1 VKPLP
6 TPRFPYNFQML
17 NDRARVLLKTLVE
30 RYIAEGEPVG
40 SRTLSKHAGLDLS
53 PASIRN
59 IMSDLEEMG
68 FVASP
73 HTSAGRV
80 PTPRGYRLFVDT
92 LLTVQPLDRRAVSQ
106 LETRLTPSDPQQLM
120 TAASTLLSD
129 LSQFA
134 GLVMTPRRNPAF
146 RQIEFISLSDKRI
159 LLIIV
164 TMEGAVE
171 NRVILTEQPCS
182 ASTLTEATN
191 YFNQNFSGF
200 TFDQVRS
207 KLGDELGRVRDD
219 ITHLMN
225 AAVDA
230 GSEAL
235 DTSRE
240 KVVVAGSRKL
250 LDVEELSNN
259 MERLRRLFDAF
270 EQKTG
275 LLRLLDQSRSAAG
288 VQIFIGGDSE
298 LLPLDECSLVTA
310 PYSVDGQVVGTLGV
324 VGPTRMAYERVV
336 PIVDITARLLSSAL
350 SHH

>member
-1 VKPLP
+1 
-6 TPRFPYNFQML
+6 ML
-17 NDRARVLLKTLVE
+17 NDRARILLKTLVE
-30 RYIAEGEPVG
+30 RYISEGEPVG

-59 IMSDLEEMG
+59 IMADLEDMG
-68 FVASP
+68 FVTSP

-80 PTPRGYRLFVDT
+80 PTPRGYRFFVDT
-92 LLTVQPLDRRAVSQ
+92 LLTVRPLEQSAVNQ
-106 LETRLTPSDPQQLM
+106 LESSLTSSDPQRLM

-164 TMEGAVE
+164 TMEGEVE
-171 NRVILTEQPCS
+171 NRVILTEQPYS
-182 ASTLTEATN
+182 ASALTEAAN
-191 YFNQNFSGF
+191 FFNQNFAGHS
-200 TFDQVRS
+200 FDQVRA
-207 KLGDELGRVRDD
+207 KLRDELGRMRDD
-219 ITHLMN
+219 ITRLMA

-230 GSEAL
+230 GSQAL
-235 DTSRE
+235 DASQE
-240 KVVVAGSRKL
+240 KNVVVSGSRKL
-250 LDVEELSNN
+250 LDVHELSSN
-259 MERLRRLFDAF
+259 MGSLRRLFDAF

-275 LLRLLDQSRSAAG
+275 LLQLLDQSRSAAG
-288 VQIFIGGDSE
+288 VQIFIGGESE

-336 PIVDITARLLSSAL
+336 PIVDITAKLLSSAL

>member
-1 VKPLP
+1 MLP
-6 TPRFPYNFQML
+6 E
-17 NDRARVLLKTLVE
+17 RARILLKTLVE
-30 RYIAEGEPVG
+30 RYIVDGEPVG
-40 SRTLSKHAGLDLS
+40 SRTLSRHSGLELS

-59 IMSDLEEMG
+59 IMADLEEMG

-73 HTSAGRV
+73 HTSSGRV
-80 PTPRGYRLFVDT
+80 PTPRGYRFFVDT
-92 LLTVQPLDRRAVSQ
+92 LLTVRPLAQVEVTQ
-106 LETRLTPSDPQQLM
+106 LETGLDPSDPQKLI
-120 TAASTLLSD
+120 ASASSLLSE

-146 RQIEFISLSDKRI
+146 RQIEFLSLSEKRI

-164 TMEGAVE
+164 TLEGEVE
-171 NRVILTEQPCS
+171 NRVIVTDQPYS
-182 ASTLTEATN
+182 ASALVEAAN
-191 YFNQNFSGF
+191 YFNQHFSGQR
-200 TFDQVRS
+200 FDQVRT
-207 KLGDELGRVRDD
+207 KLRDDLGRVRDD
-219 ITHLMN
+219 ITRLMA

-230 GSEAL
+230 GSQAL
-235 DTSRE
+235 DTPQE
-240 KVVVAGSRKL
+240 NMVVSGSRKL
-250 LDVEELSNN
+250 LNVEELSSN
-259 MERLRRLFDAF
+259 MGNLRRLFEAF

-275 LLRLLDQSRSAAG
+275 LLQLLDQSRTATG
-288 VQIFIGGDSE
+288 VQIFIGGESE

>member
-1 VKPLP
+1 
-6 TPRFPYNFQML
+6 ML
-17 NDRARVLLKTLVE
+17 NDRARILLKTLVE

-40 SRTLSKHAGLDLS
+40 SRTLSKHSGLDLS

-59 IMSDLEEMG
+59 VMSDLEEMG

-80 PTPRGYRLFVDT
+80 PTPRGYRFFVDT
-92 LLTVQPLDRRAVSQ
+92 LLTVRPLDQVAVTR
-106 LETRLTPSDPQQLM
+106 LETQLTPADPQRLI

-146 RQIEFISLSDKRI
+146 RQIEFLSLSDKRI

-164 TMEGAVE
+164 TLEGEVE
-171 NRVILTEQPCS
+171 NRVIVTDTPYS
-182 ASTLTEATN
+182 ASALVEAAN
-191 YFNQNFSGF
+191 FFNQNFAGF
-200 TFDQVRS
+200 TFDQVRA
-207 KLGDELGRVRDD
+207 KLRDELGRVRDD
-219 ITHLMN
+219 ITRLMA

-230 GSEAL
+230 GSQAL
-235 DTSRE
+235 DANQE
-240 KVVVAGSRKL
+240 NVVVSGSRKL
-250 LDVEELSNN
+250 LDVEELSSN
-259 MERLRRLFDAF
+259 MGNLRRLFDAF

-275 LLRLLDQSRSAAG
+275 LLQLLDQSRSAAG
-288 VQIFIGGDSE
+288 VQIFIGGESE

-336 PIVDITARLLSSAL
+336 PIVDITAKILSSAL

>member
-1 VKPLP
+1 
-6 TPRFPYNFQML
+6 ML
-17 NDRARVLLKTLVE
+17 NDRARILLKTLVE
-30 RYIAEGEPVG
+30 RYISEGEPVG

-59 IMSDLEEMG
+59 IMADLEEMG

-80 PTPRGYRLFVDT
+80 PTPRGYRFFVDT
-92 LLTVQPLDRRAVSQ
+92 LLTVRPLAQVEVSQ
-106 LETRLTPSDPQQLM
+106 LEHSLTASDPQRLM

-134 GLVMTPRRNPAF
+134 GLVMTPRRSPAF
-146 RQIEFISLSDKRI
+146 RQVEFISLSDKRI

-164 TMEGAVE
+164 TMEGEVE
-171 NRVILTEQPCS
+171 NRVILTDKPYS
-182 ASTLTEATN
+182 ASALAEAAS
-191 YFNQNFSGF
+191 YFNQNFAGHS
-200 TFDQVRS
+200 FDQVRS
-207 KLGDELGRVRDD
+207 KLRDELGRMRDD
-219 ITHLMN
+219 ITRLMS

-230 GSEAL
+230 GSQAASQEN
-235 DTSRE
+235 
-240 KVVVAGSRKL
+240 VVVSGSRKL
-250 LDVEELSNN
+250 LDVQDLSSN
-259 MERLRRLFDAF
+259 MGNLRRLFDAF

-275 LLRLLDQSRSAAG
+275 LLQLLDQSRNAAG
-288 VQIFIGGDSE
+288 VQIFIGGESE

-336 PIVDITARLLSSAL
+336 PIVDVTAKLLSSAL

>member
-1 VKPLP
+1 
-6 TPRFPYNFQML
+6 ML
-17 NDRARVLLKTLVE
+17 NDRARILLKTLVE
-30 RYIAEGEPVG
+30 RYISEGEPVG

-59 IMSDLEEMG
+59 IMADLEEMG

-80 PTPRGYRLFVDT
+80 PTPRGYRFFVDT
-92 LLTVQPLDRRAVSQ
+92 LLTVRPLAQVEVSQ
-106 LETRLTPSDPQQLM
+106 LEHSLTASDPQRLM

-134 GLVMTPRRNPAF
+134 GLVMTPRRSPAF
-146 RQIEFISLSDKRI
+146 RQVEFISLSDKRI

-164 TMEGAVE
+164 TMEGEVE
-171 NRVILTEQPCS
+171 NRVILTDKPYS
-182 ASTLTEATN
+182 ASALTEAAN
-191 YFNQNFSGF
+191 YFNQNFAGHS
-200 TFDQVRS
+200 FDQVRS
-207 KLGDELGRVRDD
+207 KLRDELGRMRDD
-219 ITHLMN
+219 ITHLMS

-230 GSEAL
+230 GSQAASQEN
-235 DTSRE
+235 
-240 KVVVAGSRKL
+240 VVVSGSRKL
-250 LDVEELSNN
+250 LDVQDLSSN
-259 MERLRRLFDAF
+259 MGNLRRLFDAF

-275 LLRLLDQSRSAAG
+275 LLQLLDQSRNAAG
-288 VQIFIGGDSE
+288 VQIFIGGESE

-336 PIVDITARLLSSAL
+336 PIVDVTAKLLSSAL

>member
-1 VKPLP
+1 
-6 TPRFPYNFQML
+6 ML
-17 NDRARVLLKTLVE
+17 TDRARILLKTLVE

-40 SRTLSKHAGLDLS
+40 SRTLSKHAGLALS

-68 FVASP
+68 FVTSP

-80 PTPRGYRLFVDT
+80 PTPLGYRFFVDT
-92 LLTVQPLDRRAVSQ
+92 LLTVRPLAQVEVNQ
-106 LETRLTPSDPQQLM
+106 LESSLTPSDPQRLI
-120 TAASTLLSD
+120 TSASTLLSD
-129 LSQFA
+129 LSRFA

-164 TMEGAVE
+164 TMEGEVE
-171 NRVILTEQPCS
+171 NRVIMTEHPYS
-182 ASTLTEATN
+182 ASALTEAAN
-191 YFNQNFSGF
+191 YFNQHFAGHR
-200 TFDQVRS
+200 FDQVRA
-207 KLGDELGRVRDD
+207 KLRDELGRMRDD
-219 ITHLMN
+219 ITQLMS

-230 GSEAL
+230 GSQAASQEN
-235 DTSRE
+235 
-240 KVVVAGSRKL
+240 VVVSGSRKL
-250 LDVEELSNN
+250 LDVEELSSN
-259 MERLRRLFDAF
+259 MGNLRRLFDAF

-275 LLRLLDQSRSAAG
+275 LLQLLDQSRTAAG
-288 VQIFIGGDSE
+288 VQIFIGGDSD

-336 PIVDITARLLSSAL
+336 PIVDITAKLLSSAL

>member
-1 VKPLP
+1 
-6 TPRFPYNFQML
+6 ML
-17 NDRARVLLKTLVE
+17 NDRARILLKTLVE
-30 RYIAEGEPVG
+30 RYISEGEPVG

-59 IMSDLEEMG
+59 IMADLEEMG
-68 FVASP
+68 YVASP

-80 PTPRGYRLFVDT
+80 PTPRGYRFFVDT
-92 LLTVQPLDRRAVSQ
+92 LLTVRPLAQVEVSQ
-106 LETRLTPSDPQQLM
+106 LESSLMPSDPQRLM

-134 GLVMTPRRNPAF
+134 GLVMTPRRSPAF
-146 RQIEFISLSDKRI
+146 RQVEFISLSDKRI

-164 TMEGAVE
+164 TMEGEVE
-171 NRVILTEQPCS
+171 NRVILTDKPYS
-182 ASTLTEATN
+182 ASALTEAAN
-191 YFNQNFSGF
+191 YFNQNFAGHS
-200 TFDQVRS
+200 FDQVRS
-207 KLGDELGRVRDD
+207 KLRDELGRMRDD
-219 ITHLMN
+219 ITHLMS

-230 GSEAL
+230 GSQAASQEN
-235 DTSRE
+235 
-240 KVVVAGSRKL
+240 VVVSGSRKL
-250 LDVEELSNN
+250 LDVQELSSN
-259 MERLRRLFDAF
+259 MGNLRRLFDAF

-275 LLRLLDQSRSAAG
+275 LLQLLDQSRNAAG
-288 VQIFIGGDSE
+288 VQIFIGGESD

-336 PIVDITARLLSSAL
+336 PIVDVTAKLLSSAL

>member
-1 VKPLP
+1 
-6 TPRFPYNFQML
+6 ML
-17 NDRARVLLKTLVE
+17 TDRACILLKTLVE
-30 RYIAEGEPVG
+30 RYIADGEPVG

-59 IMSDLEEMG
+59 IMADLEEMG

-73 HTSAGRV
+73 HTSSGRI
-80 PTPRGYRLFVDT
+80 PTPRGYRFFVDT
-92 LLTVQPLDRRAVSQ
+92 LLTVRPLDPYSVNQ
-106 LETRLTPSDPQQLM
+106 LETSLTPSDPQRLM

-164 TMEGAVE
+164 TMEGEVE
-171 NRVILTEQPCS
+171 NRVIMTEQVFS
-182 ASTLTEATN
+182 ASALTEAAN
-191 YFNQNFSGF
+191 YFNQNFAGHR
-200 TFDQVRS
+200 FDQVRS
-207 KLGDELGRVRDD
+207 KLRDELGRVRDD
-219 ITHLMN
+219 ITRLMA

-230 GSEAL
+230 GSQAF
-235 DTSRE
+235 DASQDN
-240 KVVVAGSRKL
+240 VVVSGSRKL
-250 LDVEELSNN
+250 LNVEGLSSN
-259 MERLRRLFDAF
+259 MDNLRRLFDAF

-275 LLRLLDQSRSAAG
+275 LLQLLDQSRNAAG
-288 VQIFIGGDSE
+288 VQIFIGGESE
-298 LLPLDECSLVTA
+298 LLPLDECSLVSA

-336 PIVDITARLLSSAL
+336 PIVDITAKLLSSAL

>member
-1 VKPLP
+1 
-6 TPRFPYNFQML
+6 ML
-17 NDRARVLLKTLVE
+17 NDRARILLKTLVE
-30 RYIAEGEPVG
+30 RYISEGEPVG

-59 IMSDLEEMG
+59 IMADLEEMG

-80 PTPRGYRLFVDT
+80 PTPRGYRFFVDT
-92 LLTVQPLDRRAVSQ
+92 LLTVRPLDQRAVSQ
-106 LETRLTPSDPQQLM
+106 LESSLTPSDPQRLM

-134 GLVMTPRRNPAF
+134 GLVMTPRRSPAF
-146 RQIEFISLSDKRI
+146 RQVEFISLSDKRI

-164 TMEGAVE
+164 TMEGEVE
-171 NRVILTEQPCS
+171 NRVILTDKPYS
-182 ASTLTEATN
+182 ASALTEAAN
-191 YFNQNFSGF
+191 YFNQNFAGHR
-200 TFDQVRS
+200 FDQVRA
-207 KLGDELGRVRDD
+207 KLRDELGRMRDD
-219 ITHLMN
+219 ITRLMS

-230 GSEAL
+230 GSQAASQEN
-235 DTSRE
+235 
-240 KVVVAGSRKL
+240 VVVSGSRKL
-250 LDVEELSNN
+250 LDVQELSSN
-259 MERLRRLFDAF
+259 MGSLRRLFDAF

-275 LLRLLDQSRSAAG
+275 LLQLLDQSRTAAG
-288 VQIFIGGDSE
+288 VQIFIGGESE
-298 LLPLDECSLVTA
+298 LMPLDECSLVTA

-336 PIVDITARLLSSAL
+336 PIVDVTAKLLSSAL

>member
-1 VKPLP
+1 MCSS
-6 TPRFPYNFQML
+6 RS
-17 NDRARVLLKTLVE
+17 
-30 RYIAEGEPVG
+30 RYITDGEPVG
-40 SRTLSKHAGLDLS
+40 SRTLSKHSGLDLS

-80 PTPRGYRLFVDT
+80 PTPRGYRFFVDT

-146 RQIEFISLSDKRI
+146 RQIEFISLSEKRI

-171 NRVILTEQPCS
+171 NRVILTDQPHS
-182 ASTLTEATN
+182 ASALMEAAN

-200 TFDQVRS
+200 TFDQVRA
-207 KLGDELGRVRDD
+207 KLGDELGRMRDD
-219 ITHLMN
+219 ITRLMS

-235 DTSRE
+235 DASQD
-240 KVVVAGSRKL
+240 KVVVTGSRRL
-250 LDVEELSNN
+250 LDVEELSND
-259 MERLRRLFDAF
+259 MGRLRRLFDAF

-288 VQIFIGGDSE
+288 VQIFIGGESD